1 MSYFETFPITKRN
14 SIKVIYHSLE
24 GIMDLWIKE
33 FIEQFGYWGV
43 FLLIALENIF
53 PPIPSE
59 VILTFGGYMTAQTK
73 LTVLGVIATST
84 LGSVFGAV
92 ILYLLGTILNV
103 NKLEGIIE
111 RYGRFLRLT
120 KEDLYRADSWFDKY
134 GIWTVFFCR
143 FIPLIR
149 SLISIPAGMAKMN
162 FWLFISFTTLGT
174 IIWNTMLINLG
185 ARVGENWE
193 AIAERMDHFSNY
205 LYVLL
210 FILLIFVIGWQ
221 RKRRRY

>member
-1 MSYFETFPITKRN
+1 MFQSM
-14 SIKVIYHSLE
+14 E
-24 GIMDLWIKE
+24 GIMDIWIKE
-33 FIEQFGYWGV
+33 FIEQYGYWGV

-59 VILTFGGYMTAQTK
+59 VILTFGGYMTVQTN
-73 LTVLGVIATST
+73 LTVQGVIASST
-84 LGSVFGAV
+84 VGSVFGAV
-92 ILYLLGTILNV
+92 ILYQLGVVLNV
-103 NKLEGIIE
+103 NKLEVVVE

-120 KEDLYRADSWFDKY
+120 KEDLYRADAWFDKY

-174 IIWNTMLINLG
+174 ILWNTLLINLG

-193 AIAERMDHFSNY
+193 VIGERMDQYSNY
-205 LYVLL
+205 LYLI
-210 FILLIFVIGWQ
+210 FAILLIVIIGWK

>member
-1 MSYFETFPITKRN
+1 MFQSM
-14 SIKVIYHSLE
+14 E
-24 GIMDLWIKE
+24 GIMDIWIKE
-33 FIEQFGYWGV
+33 FIEQYGYWGV

-59 VILTFGGYMTAQTK
+59 VILTFGGYMTVQTN
-73 LTVLGVIATST
+73 LTVQGVIASST
-84 LGSVFGAV
+84 VGSVFGAV
-92 ILYLLGTILNV
+92 ILYQLGVVLNV
-103 NKLEGIIE
+103 NKLEVVVE

-120 KEDLYRADSWFDKY
+120 KEDLYRADAWFDKY

-174 IIWNTMLINLG
+174 ILWNTLLINLG
-185 ARVGENWE
+185 ARVGGNWE
-193 AIAERMDHFSNY
+193 VIGEKMDQYSNY
-205 LYVLL
+205 LYLI
-210 FILLIFVIGWQ
+210 FAILLIVIIGWK

>member
-1 MSYFETFPITKRN
+1 M
-14 SIKVIYHSLE
+14 E

-33 FIEQFGYWGV
+33 FIGQFGYWGV

-59 VILTFGGYMTAQTK
+59 VILTFGGYMTSQTN
-73 LTVLGVIATST
+73 LTVPGVVASST

-92 ILYLLGTILNV
+92 LLYQLGAILNV
-103 NKLEGIIE
+103 NKLEVVIE

-120 KEDLYRADSWFDKY
+120 KKDLYRADEWFEKY

-149 SLISIPAGMAKMN
+149 SLISIPAGIAKMN
-162 FWLFISFTTLGT
+162 FGLFISFTTVGT
-174 IIWNTMLINLG
+174 IIWNTVLINLG

-193 AIAERMDHFSNY
+193 VIVDRMDQYSNY
-205 LYVLL
+205 LYLFLIIFIIVL
-210 FILLIFVIGWQ
+210 IGWQ
-221 RKRRRY
+221 RKRRY

>member
-1 MSYFETFPITKRN
+1 M
-14 SIKVIYHSLE
+14 E
-24 GIMDLWIKE
+24 GIMDIWIKE
-33 FIEQFGYWGV
+33 FIEQYGYWGV

-59 VILTFGGYMTAQTK
+59 VILTFGGYMTVQTN
-73 LTVLGVIATST
+73 LTVQGVIASST
-84 LGSVFGAV
+84 VGSVFGAV
-92 ILYLLGTILNV
+92 ILYQLGVVLNV
-103 NKLEGIIE
+103 NKLEVVVE

-120 KEDLYRADSWFDKY
+120 KEDLYRADAWFDKY

-174 IIWNTMLINLG
+174 ILWNTLLINLG

-193 AIAERMDHFSNY
+193 VIGEKMDQYSNY
-205 LYVLL
+205 LYLI
-210 FILLIFVIGWQ
+210 FAILLIVIIGWK

>member
-1 MSYFETFPITKRN
+1 
-14 SIKVIYHSLE
+14 
-24 GIMDLWIKE
+24 MDLWIKE
-33 FIEQFGYWGV
+33 FIEQYGYWGV

-59 VILTFGGYMTAQTK
+59 VILTFGGYMTAETN
-73 LTVLGVIATST
+73 LNIGGVIAAST
-84 LGSVFGAV
+84 IGSVFGAV
-92 ILYLLGTILNV
+92 ILYRLGAVLNV
-103 NKLEGIIE
+103 NKLEVVIE

-120 KEDLYRADSWFDKY
+120 KEDLYRADAWFDKY

-149 SLISIPAGMAKMN
+149 SLISIPAGMARMN
-162 FWLFISFTTLGT
+162 FWMFIIFTTLGT
-174 IIWNTMLINLG
+174 ILWNTMLINLG

-193 AIAERMDHFSNY
+193 VIGERMDQYSNY
-205 LYVLL
+205 LYLV
-210 FILLIFVIGWQ
+210 FAILLIIIIGWK

>member
-1 MSYFETFPITKRN
+1 M
-14 SIKVIYHSLE
+14 E
-24 GIMDLWIKE
+24 GIMELWIKE
-33 FIEQFGYWGV
+33 FIEQYGYWGV

-59 VILTFGGYMTAQTK
+59 VILTFGGYMTAQTN
-73 LTVLGVIATST
+73 LTIQGVIATST
-84 LGSVFGAV
+84 LGSVFGAI
-92 ILYLLGTILNV
+92 ILYQIGAVLNV
-103 NKLEGIIE
+103 NKLEKVVE

-120 KEDLYRADSWFDKY
+120 KKDLYRADAWFDKY

-162 FWLFISFTTLGT
+162 FWLFIGFTTLGT
-174 IIWNTMLINLG
+174 IIWNTLLINLG

-193 AIAERMDHFSNY
+193 VIGERMDQYSNY
-205 LYVLL
+205 VYLI
-210 FILLIFVIGWQ
+210 FAILLIVIIGWK

>member
-1 MSYFETFPITKRN
+1 
-14 SIKVIYHSLE
+14 
-24 GIMDLWIKE
+24 MDLWIKE
-33 FIEQFGYWGV
+33 FIEQYGYWGV

-59 VILTFGGYMTAQTK
+59 VILTFGGYMTAQTN
-73 LTVLGVIATST
+73 LTVQGVIASST
-84 LGSVFGAV
+84 VGSVFGAV
-92 ILYLLGTILNV
+92 ILYQLGVVLNV
-103 NKLEGIIE
+103 NKLEVVVE

-120 KEDLYRADSWFDKY
+120 KEDLYRADAWFDKY

-174 IIWNTMLINLG
+174 ILWNTLLINLG

-193 AIAERMDHFSNY
+193 VIGERMDQYSNY
-205 LYVLL
+205 LYLI
-210 FILLIFVIGWQ
+210 FAILLIVIIGWK

>member
-1 MSYFETFPITKRN
+1 M
-14 SIKVIYHSLE
+14 E

-33 FIEQFGYWGV
+33 FIEQYGYWGV

-59 VILTFGGYMTAQTK
+59 VILTFGGYMTVQTN
-73 LTVLGVIATST
+73 LTVQGVIASST
-84 LGSVFGAV
+84 VGSVFGAV
-92 ILYLLGTILNV
+92 ILYQLGVVLNV
-103 NKLEGIIE
+103 NKLEVVVE

-120 KEDLYRADSWFDKY
+120 KEDLYRADAWFDKY

-174 IIWNTMLINLG
+174 ILWNTLLINLG

-193 AIAERMDHFSNY
+193 VIGERMDQYSNY
-205 LYVLL
+205 LYLI
-210 FILLIFVIGWQ
+210 FAILLIVIIGWK

>member
-1 MSYFETFPITKRN
+1 ME
-14 SIKVIYHSLE
+14 
-24 GIMDLWIKE
+24 LWIKE

-59 VILTFGGYMTAQTK
+59 VILTFGGYMTAHTN
-73 LTVLGVIATST
+73 LTVLGVIAAST

-92 ILYLLGTILNV
+92 ILYQIGAILNV
-103 NKLEGIIE
+103 NKLEIVIE
-111 RYGRFLRLT
+111 RYGRFLRLK
-120 KEDLYRADSWFDKY
+120 KEDLYRADAWFGKY
-134 GIWTVFFCR
+134 GFWTVFFCR

-174 IIWNTMLINLG
+174 IIWNTLLINLG
-185 ARVGENWE
+185 ASVGENWE
-193 AIAERMDHFSNY
+193 VVVDRMDQYSNY
-205 LYVLL
+205 IYLILV
-210 FILLIFVIGWQ
+210 ILLIVFIGWQ
-221 RKRRRY
+221 RKRRR

>member
-1 MSYFETFPITKRN
+1 M
-14 SIKVIYHSLE
+14 E

-33 FIEQFGYWGV
+33 FIEQYGYWGV

-59 VILTFGGYMTAQTK
+59 VILTFGGYMTAQTN
-73 LTVLGVIATST
+73 LSVQGVIAAST
-84 LGSVFGAV
+84 LGSVVGAV
-92 ILYLLGTILNV
+92 ILYRLGAMLNV
-103 NKLEGIIE
+103 TKLEGIIE
-111 RYGRFLRLT
+111 RYGRFIRLT
-120 KEDLYRADSWFDKY
+120 KEDLYRADTWFEKY

-174 IIWNTMLINLG
+174 IIWNTVLINLG
-185 ARVGENWE
+185 AGLGENWE
-193 AIAERMDHFSNY
+193 AIAERMDQYSNY
-205 LYVLL
+205 IYVILFLL
-210 FILLIFVIGWQ
+210 LLFVIGWKK
-221 RKRRRY
+221 KRRRY

>member
-1 MSYFETFPITKRN
+1 
-14 SIKVIYHSLE
+14 
-24 GIMDLWIKE
+24 MDLWIQE

-43 FLLIALENIF
+43 FILIALENIF

-59 VILTFGGYMTAQTK
+59 VILTFGGYMTSQTN
-73 LTVLGVIATST
+73 LTVQGVIAAST
-84 LGSVFGAV
+84 IGSVFGAV
-92 ILYLLGTILNV
+92 ILYRLGAVLNV
-103 NKLEGIIE
+103 NKLEVVVE

-120 KEDLYRADSWFDKY
+120 KEDLYRADVWFDKY
-134 GIWTVFFCR
+134 GIWTVLFCR

-149 SLISIPAGMAKMN
+149 SLISIPAGMARMN

-174 IIWNTMLINLG
+174 ILWNTLLINLG

-193 AIAERMDHFSNY
+193 VIGERMDQYSNY
-205 LYVLL
+205 IYLL
-210 FILLIFVIGWQ
+210 LAILLIVFIGWR

>member
-1 MSYFETFPITKRN
+1 
-14 SIKVIYHSLE
+14 
-24 GIMDLWIKE
+24 MDLWIQE

-43 FLLIALENIF
+43 FILIALENIF

-59 VILTFGGYMTAQTK
+59 VILTFGGYMTSQTN
-73 LTVLGVIATST
+73 LTVQGVIAAST
-84 LGSVFGAV
+84 IGSVFGAV
-92 ILYLLGTILNV
+92 ILYRLGAVLNV
-103 NKLEGIIE
+103 NKLEVVVE

-120 KEDLYRADSWFDKY
+120 KEDLYRADVWFDKY

-149 SLISIPAGMAKMN
+149 SLISIPAGMARMN

-174 IIWNTMLINLG
+174 ILWNTLLINLG

-193 AIAERMDHFSNY
+193 VIGERMDQYSNY
-205 LYVLL
+205 IYLL
-210 FILLIFVIGWQ
+210 LAILLIVFIAWR

>member
-1 MSYFETFPITKRN
+1 M
-14 SIKVIYHSLE
+14 E
-24 GIMDLWIKE
+24 GIMELWIKE
-33 FIEQFGYWGV
+33 FIEQYGYWGV

-59 VILTFGGYMTAQTK
+59 VILTFGGYMTAQTN
-73 LTVLGVIATST
+73 LTVQGVIVTST
-84 LGSVFGAV
+84 LGSVFGAI
-92 ILYLLGTILNV
+92 ILYQLGAVLNV
-103 NKLEGIIE
+103 NKLEKVVE

-120 KEDLYRADSWFDKY
+120 KEDLYRADAWFDKY
-134 GIWTVFFCR
+134 GILTVFFCR

-149 SLISIPAGMAKMN
+149 SLISIPAGMARMN

-174 IIWNTMLINLG
+174 ILWNTLLINLG

-193 AIAERMDHFSNY
+193 VIGERVDQYSNY
-205 LYVLL
+205 FYLI
-210 FILLIFVIGWQ
+210 FAILLIVFIGWK

>member
-1 MSYFETFPITKRN
+1 
-14 SIKVIYHSLE
+14 
-24 GIMDLWIKE
+24 MDLWIKE
-33 FIEQFGYWGV
+33 FIEQYGYWGV

-59 VILTFGGYMTAQTK
+59 VILTFGGYITAQTN
-73 LTVLGVIATST
+73 LTIEGVIAAST
-84 LGSVFGAV
+84 IGSVFGAL
-92 ILYLLGTILNV
+92 ILYRLGAVLNI
-103 NKLEGIIE
+103 NKLEVVVE

-120 KEDLYRADSWFDKY
+120 KDDLYRADAWFDKY

-149 SLISIPAGMAKMN
+149 SLISIPAGMARMN
-162 FWLFISFTTLGT
+162 FWMFVIFTTLGT
-174 IIWNTMLINLG
+174 ILWNTLLINLG

-193 AIAERMDHFSNY
+193 VIGERMDQYSNY
-205 LYVLL
+205 LYLI
-210 FILLIFVIGWQ
+210 FAILLILIIGWK

>member
-1 MSYFETFPITKRN
+1 MFQSM
-14 SIKVIYHSLE
+14 E

-33 FIEQFGYWGV
+33 FIEQYGYWGV

-59 VILTFGGYMTAQTK
+59 VILTFGGYMTAQTN
-73 LTVLGVIATST
+73 LTVQGVIASST
-84 LGSVFGAV
+84 VGSVFGAV
-92 ILYLLGTILNV
+92 ILYQLGVVLNV
-103 NKLEGIIE
+103 NKLEVVVE

-120 KEDLYRADSWFDKY
+120 KEDLYRADAWFDKY

-174 IIWNTMLINLG
+174 ILWNTLLINLG

-193 AIAERMDHFSNY
+193 VIGERMDQYSNY
-205 LYVLL
+205 LYLI
-210 FILLIFVIGWQ
+210 FAILLIVIIGWK

>member
-1 MSYFETFPITKRN
+1 ME
-14 SIKVIYHSLE
+14 
-24 GIMDLWIKE
+24 LWIKE
-33 FIEQFGYWGV
+33 FIEQYGYWGV

-59 VILTFGGYMTAQTK
+59 VILTFGGYMTAQTN
-73 LTVLGVIATST
+73 LTVQGVIVTST
-84 LGSVFGAV
+84 LGSVFGAI
-92 ILYLLGTILNV
+92 ILYQIGAILNV
-103 NKLEGIIE
+103 DKLEKVVE

-120 KEDLYRADSWFDKY
+120 KEDLYRADAWFDKY

-149 SLISIPAGMAKMN
+149 SLISIPAGMARMN

-174 IIWNTMLINLG
+174 ILWNTLLINLG
-185 ARVGENWE
+185 ARLGENWE
-193 AIAERMDHFSNY
+193 VIGERMDQYSNY
-205 LYVLL
+205 LYLL
-210 FILLIFVIGWQ
+210 FAILLIVIIGWK

>member
-1 MSYFETFPITKRN
+1 M
-14 SIKVIYHSLE
+14 E

-33 FIEQFGYWGV
+33 FIGQFGYWGV

-59 VILTFGGYMTAQTK
+59 VILTFGGYMTSQTN
-73 LTVLGVIATST
+73 LTVPGVVASST

-92 ILYLLGTILNV
+92 LLYQLGAILNV
-103 NKLEGIIE
+103 TKLEVVIE

-120 KEDLYRADSWFDKY
+120 KKDLSRADEWFEKY

-149 SLISIPAGMAKMN
+149 SLISIPAGIAKMN
-162 FWLFISFTTLGT
+162 FWMFISFTTLGT
-174 IIWNTMLINLG
+174 IIWNTVLINLG

-193 AIAERMDHFSNY
+193 VIVDRMDQYSNY
-205 LYVLL
+205 LYLFLIIFIIVL
-210 FILLIFVIGWQ
+210 IGWQ
-221 RKRRRY
+221 RKRRY

>member
-1 MSYFETFPITKRN
+1 M
-14 SIKVIYHSLE
+14 E

-33 FIEQFGYWGV
+33 FIEQYGYWGV

-59 VILTFGGYMTAQTK
+59 VILTFGGYMTAQTN
-73 LTVLGVIATST
+73 LTIQGVIAAST
-84 LGSVFGAV
+84 VGSVAGAV
-92 ILYLLGTILNV
+92 ILYQLGVVLNV
-103 NKLEGIIE
+103 NKLEVVVE

-120 KEDLYRADSWFDKY
+120 KEDLYRADAWFDKY

-149 SLISIPAGMAKMN
+149 SLISIPAGMARMN

-174 IIWNTMLINLG
+174 ILWNTLLINLG

-193 AIAERMDHFSNY
+193 VIGERMDQYSTY
-205 LYVLL
+205 LYIIFAIL
-210 FILLIFVIGWQ
+210 FIFIIGWK

>member
-1 MSYFETFPITKRN
+1 
-14 SIKVIYHSLE
+14 
-24 GIMDLWIKE
+24 MDLWIKE

-59 VILTFGGYMTAQTK
+59 VILTFGGYMTTQTN
-73 LTVLGVIATST
+73 LTVLGVIAAST

-92 ILYLLGTILNV
+92 ILYQLGAILNV
-103 NKLEGIIE
+103 NKLEVVIE

-120 KEDLYRADSWFDKY
+120 KEDLYRTDAWFDKY

-162 FWLFISFTTLGT
+162 FWLFIQFY
-174 IIWNTMLINLG
+174 NLG
-185 ARVGENWE
+185 H
-193 AIAERMDHFSNY
+193 DY
-205 LYVLL
+205 LEYSLDQSW
-210 FILLIFVIGWQ
+210 GRSW
-221 RKRRRY
+221 RKLGSYRGKNGPVF

>member
-1 MSYFETFPITKRN
+1 
-14 SIKVIYHSLE
+14 
-24 GIMDLWIKE
+24 MDLWIQE

-43 FLLIALENIF
+43 FILIALENIF

-59 VILTFGGYMTAQTK
+59 VILTFGGYMTSQTN
-73 LTVLGVIATST
+73 LTVQGVIAAST
-84 LGSVFGAV
+84 IGSVFGAV
-92 ILYLLGTILNV
+92 ILYRLGAVLNV
-103 NKLEGIIE
+103 NKLEVVVE

-120 KEDLYRADSWFDKY
+120 KEDLYRADAWFDKY

-149 SLISIPAGMAKMN
+149 SLISIPAGMARMN

-174 IIWNTMLINLG
+174 ILWNTLLINLG

-193 AIAERMDHFSNY
+193 VIGERMDQYSNY
-205 LYVLL
+205 IYLL
-210 FILLIFVIGWQ
+210 LVILLISFVGWR

>member
-1 MSYFETFPITKRN
+1 
-14 SIKVIYHSLE
+14 
-24 GIMDLWIKE
+24 MDLWIKD

-59 VILTFGGYMTAQTK
+59 VILTFGGYMTAQTN
-73 LTVLGVIATST
+73 LTIQGVIAAST
-84 LGSVFGAV
+84 AGSVFGAFV
-92 ILYLLGTILNV
+92 LYILGKILDV
-103 NKLEGIIE
+103 NKLEVVIE
-111 RYGRFLRLT
+111 RYGRILRLT
-120 KEDLYRADSWFDKY
+120 KNDIYRADAWFDKY

-174 IIWNTMLINLG
+174 IIWNTILINLG
-185 ARVGENWE
+185 ARLGENWE
-193 AIAERMDHFSNY
+193 VIAARMDHYSNY
-205 LYVLL
+205 LYLVLFIL
-210 FILLIFVIGWQ
+210 FILLIGYQ
-221 RKRRRY
+221 RKKRSSQ

>member
-1 MSYFETFPITKRN
+1 
-14 SIKVIYHSLE
+14 
-24 GIMDLWIKE
+24 MDLWIQE

-43 FLLIALENIF
+43 FILIALENIF

-59 VILTFGGYMTAQTK
+59 VILTFGGYMTSQTN
-73 LTVLGVIATST
+73 LTVQGVIAAST
-84 LGSVFGAV
+84 IGSVFGAV
-92 ILYLLGTILNV
+92 ILYRLGAVLNV
-103 NKLEGIIE
+103 NKLEVVVE

-120 KEDLYRADSWFDKY
+120 KEDLYRADVWFDKY

-149 SLISIPAGMAKMN
+149 SLISIPAGMARMN

-174 IIWNTMLINLG
+174 ILWNTLLINLG

-193 AIAERMDHFSNY
+193 VIGERMDQYSNY
-205 LYVLL
+205 IYLL
-210 FILLIFVIGWQ
+210 LAILLIVFIGWR